1 MKVTAQLAAAFEH
14 ITNCSHI
21 CQLGLATLHSTPQ
34 AGQQAGRHFQSHFQS
49 PLWQTKDLGNKLV
62 SLSRFVNWIFV
73 LRFCFRFSLAF
84 CFCFNL
90 NIKFC
95 FVLALDN
102 PNTCIY
108 VPVKSLAA
116 DNGSVVVSGAYSAC
130 CGSPAPDVGS
140 VADAA
145 LPSANAAMASKML
158 SPCIFLWTCLLS
170 VCCCCCCSCCQHFY
184 TIGNLNLF

>member
-14 ITNCSHI
+14 ITDCSHI
-21 CQLGLATLHSTPQ
+21 CQLRLAAALQ

-62 SLSRFVNWIFV
+62 SLSRFLNWIFV
-73 LRFCFRFSLAF
+73 LRFCFRFLLVFYF
-84 CFCFNL
+84 CFSL

-102 PNTCIY
+102 PNMCIY

-116 DNGSVVVSGAYSAC
+116 DNGCVVVSDAYSAC

-170 VCCCCCCSCCQHFY
+170 VCCCCQHFY

>member
-1 MKVTAQLAAAFEH
+1 MLIREYFRNFDES
-14 ITNCSHI
+14 NCAIGCCLRTHHKLFAYLSASTGGCTPGRQASRQTFPI
-21 CQLGLATLHSTPQ
+21 PFPIATL
-34 AGQQAGRHFQSHFQS
+34 ANERLRQQ
-49 PLWQTKDLGNKLV
+49 T
-62 SLSRFVNWIFV
+62 RFIEPIFE
-73 LRFCFRFSLAF
+73 LDFCFTFLFSLAF

-145 LPSANAAMASKML
+145 LPSANAAMASKM
-158 SPCIFLWTCLLS
+158 
-170 VCCCCCCSCCQHFY
+170 
-184 TIGNLNLF
+184 